1 MIKSYKQLTRLS
13 VISDNNLYHLTLQM
27 MLDILMRVT
36 FLSVQNKYPATR
48 FIFQNFDKNGILI
61 IKRYK
66 QLTRLS
72 VISGNIWYDFVCI
85 TLYSIIFY
93 VTGYQQLTFFGSS
106 SQLLVTR
113 YKQLTFFRSSS
124 QLLVTGYQQL
134 TFPGDKQ
141 LATSS

>member
-1 MIKSYKQLTRLS
+1 MYEQTMLETA
-13 VISDNNLYHLTLQM
+13 VLQHCHFAM
-27 MLDILMRVT
+27 AMAKFVMLDIIMCIT

-48 FIFQNFDKNGILI
+48 FILQNFDKNGIFI
-61 IKRYK
+61 IKSNM
-66 QLTRLS
+66 QLRRLS
-72 VISGNIWYDFVCI
+72 VMSGNIWYDFVCI

-93 VTGYQQLTFFGSS
+93 VTGYQQLTFFRSS
-106 SQLLVTR
+106 SQLLVTG
-113 YKQLTFFRSSS
+113 YQQLTFFRSSS